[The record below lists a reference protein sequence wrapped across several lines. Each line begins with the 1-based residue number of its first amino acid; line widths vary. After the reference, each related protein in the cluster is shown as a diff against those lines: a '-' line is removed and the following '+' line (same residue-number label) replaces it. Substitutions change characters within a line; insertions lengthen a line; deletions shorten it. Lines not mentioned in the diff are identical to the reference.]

1 MIKNEKN
8 KIQERMYEKEDAE
21 ALADALEDIR
31 KKFETLKQG
40 VDQIKDFMDY
50 YESQQ
55 KSIKKIKKK
64 KKNKQKKR
72 VLK

>member
-55 KSIKKIKKK
+55 KWHLKRE
-64 KKNKQKKR
+64 KNMK
-72 VLK
+72 LL